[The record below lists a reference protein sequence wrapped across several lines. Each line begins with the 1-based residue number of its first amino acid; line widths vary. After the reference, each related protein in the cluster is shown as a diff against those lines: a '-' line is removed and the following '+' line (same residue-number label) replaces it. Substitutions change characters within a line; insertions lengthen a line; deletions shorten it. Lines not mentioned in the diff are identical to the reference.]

1 MDFNKY
7 KFDLQWPAFKD
18 PEYKE
23 KSRAYH
29 AEETRIQQMF
39 KEDALKETEL
49 FGHPKAD
56 LAFDLAWDLGHAAGY
71 GEVVNYLRD
80 LAKLLLED

>member
-7 KFDLQWPAFKD
+7 KTDLPWPSFKE

-23 KSRAYH
+23 KRRAYQ
-29 AEETRIQQMF
+29 AENTRIQQMF
-39 KEDALKETEL
+39 KEDALKETGL

-56 LAFDLAWDLGHAAGY
+56 KAFHMAWDLGHASGY
-71 GEVVNYLRD
+71 EEVVNYLRD
-80 LAKLLLED
+80 LAELLIED